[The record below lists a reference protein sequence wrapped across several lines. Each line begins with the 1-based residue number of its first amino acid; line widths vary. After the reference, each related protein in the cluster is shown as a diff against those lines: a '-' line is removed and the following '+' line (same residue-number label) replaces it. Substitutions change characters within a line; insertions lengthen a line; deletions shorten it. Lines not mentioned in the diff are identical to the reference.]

1 MNRPLTGKQA
11 AKLLHIAKH
20 GYCADRAVCRTLLKR
35 GLIHESLRR
44 YERHEWGRK
53 VSSIACYSLSAEGER
68 IVRED
73 GDALRALRK
82 AYWESIAGG

>member
-20 GYCADRAVCRTLLKR
+20 GYCADRAVCRALMKR
-35 GLIHESLRR
+35 GLIDDMRRR

-53 VSSIACYSLSAEGER
+53 VFSIACYSLSAEGER
-68 IVRED
+68 LVREE

-82 AYWESIAGG
+82 AYWESIGGG